1 MPFCLTEPLAAVQGW
16 VGTGK
21 NSYKLQCS
29 GELPMSFPK
38 VCYGFLGE
46 LVSRRVAETADLFW
60 RGYQGAGGVVLLF
73 ILFLLLLLFS
83 VQLRK

>member
-1 MPFCLTEPLAAVQGW
+1 
-16 VGTGK
+16 
-21 NSYKLQCS
+21 
-29 GELPMSFPK
+29 MSFPK

-46 LVSRRVAETADLFW
+46 LVSRRVAETAGLFW

-73 ILFLLLLLFS
+73 MLFLLLLLFS